1 MAATDL
7 ASGYA
12 TITAIAALA
21 NPRNVPGSKKKLILD
36 AEIFVGGEKCETLL
50 GALSFFNKS
59 DMNFEHSGI
68 ALYLIYSTVSTKLI
82 SFHSFQIAAFD
93 DRLPRQMNLQTLN
106 QMTSP
111 HIMTS

>member
-21 NPRNVPGSKKKLILD
+21 NPRNVPGSKKKLILN
-36 AEIFVGGEKCETLL
+36 AAICVGGEKCETLL

-68 ALYLIYSTVSTKLI
+68 ALYLIYSTVSSFLFILFKL
-82 SFHSFQIAAFD
+82 
-93 DRLPRQMNLQTLN
+93 LN
-106 QMTSP
+106 SMIDCP
-111 HIMTS
+111 GR

>member
-12 TITAIAALA
+12 TITAIAALT
-21 NPRNVPGSKKKLILD
+21 NPCNVPGSKKKLILD
-36 AEIFVGGEKCETLL
+36 AEIFVRGEKCQTLL

-68 ALYLIYSTVSTKLI
+68 ALYLIYSTVS
-82 SFHSFQIAAFD
+82 SFLFILFKF
-93 DRLPRQMNLQTLN
+93 LN
-106 QMTSP
+106 SMIDCP
-111 HIMTS
+111 GR